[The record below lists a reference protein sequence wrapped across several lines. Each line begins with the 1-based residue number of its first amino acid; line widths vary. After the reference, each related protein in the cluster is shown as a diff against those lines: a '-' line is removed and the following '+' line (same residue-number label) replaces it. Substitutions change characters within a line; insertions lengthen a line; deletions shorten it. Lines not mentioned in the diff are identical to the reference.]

1 MPERGWRSSSAILAK
16 RPPTW
21 PTSVVIVAVR
31 DWKSAAE
38 GADIDVQVWEGEAS
52 KLIQMV
58 LEVVGR
64 GVVLY

>member
-1 MPERGWRSSSAILAK
+1 MPERGWHSSSAILAK
-16 RPPTW
+16 KPPTW
-21 PTSVVIVAVR
+21 PMSVVIVAVR

-38 GADIDVQVWEGEAS
+38 GADIDVQVWEDEAG